1 VARRSARS
9 CIDEEARLISDLL
22 TDAEHKM
29 EQAIDH
35 VVSEFGTVRTGRAN
49 PQLLQRITVEYY
61 GSPTPLQQL
70 ASISVP
76 EPRLLVVQPYDHST
90 VSDIERALQASDLG
104 LNPSNDGN
112 VIRIAFPPLTEER
125 RKDLIK
131 VVKNMAEEARVAVR
145 NIRRH
150 AKSEMEE
157 LHGEISDD
165 DIRRGEDELQK
176 LTDRFTEKVDE
187 LSAHKEDELLEV

>member
-1 VARRSARS
+1 V
-9 CIDEEARLISDLL
+9 ISDLL
-22 TDAEHKM
+22 TEAEHKM
-29 EQAIDH
+29 EQAIEH
-35 VVSEFGTVRTGRAN
+35 VASEFSMVRTGRAN

-76 EPRLLVVQPYDHST
+76 EPRMLVVQPFDKST
-90 VSDIERALQASDLG
+90 VSDIEKALQSSDLS

-131 VVKNMAEEARVAVR
+131 LVRNMAEDARVAVR

-150 AKSEMEE
+150 SKTDMES

-176 LTDRFTEKVDE
+176 LTDRYVVNIDR
-187 LSAHKEDELLEV
+187 LLNHKEDELLEV

>member
-1 VARRSARS
+1 M
-9 CIDEEARLISDLL
+9 ISDLL
-22 TDAEHKM
+22 TEAEQKM
-29 EQAIDH
+29 LAAVDH
-35 VVSEFGTVRTGRAN
+35 VAAEFSTVRTGRAN

-76 EPRLLVVQPYDHST
+76 EPRLLVVQPFDKST
-90 VSDIERALQASDLG
+90 VNDVERAIQQADLG
-104 LNPSNDGN
+104 LNPSNDGT
-112 VIRIAFPPLTEER
+112 VVRIAFPPLTEER

-131 VVKNMAEEARVAVR
+131 VVRHMAEEGRVAVR
-145 NIRRH
+145 NVRRH
-150 AKSEMEE
+150 SKSEMEE

-176 LTDRFTEKVDE
+176 LTDRFVERIDKI
-187 LSAHKEDELLEV
+187 LANKEEELLEV

>member
-1 VARRSARS
+1 M
-9 CIDEEARLISDLL
+9 ISDLL
-22 TDAEHKM
+22 IEAEHKM
-29 EQAIDH
+29 ELAIEH
-35 VVSEFGTVRTGRAN
+35 VASEFSTVRTGRAN

-76 EPRLLVVQPYDHST
+76 EPRLLVVHPFDTAT
-90 VSDIERALQASDLG
+90 VNDIERALQTSDLN

-112 VIRIAFPPLTEER
+112 LIRIAFPPLTEER

-131 VVKNMAEEARVAVR
+131 VVRNMAEEGRVAVR

-150 AKSEMEE
+150 SKAEMEAM
-157 LHGEISDD
+157 HGEISDD

-176 LTDRFTEKVDE
+176 LTDRFVEKIDQ
-187 LSAHKEDELLEV
+187 LLGHKEGELLEV

>member
-1 VARRSARS
+1 
-9 CIDEEARLISDLL
+9 LINDLL
-22 TDAEHKM
+22 AEAEHKM
-29 EQAIDH
+29 DQAIDH
-35 VVSEFGTVRTGRAN
+35 VTSEFSTVRTGRAN

-76 EPRLLVVQPYDHST
+76 EPRLLVVHPFDKST
-90 VSDIERALQASDLG
+90 VNDIDKALQTSDLN

-131 VVKNMAEEARVAVR
+131 VVRNMGEEGRVAVR

-150 AKSEMEE
+150 SKTDMEAM
-157 LHGEISDD
+157 HGEISDD

-176 LTDRFTEKVDE
+176 LTDRFIEQIDRL
-187 LSAHKEDELLEV
+187 LSNKEDELLEV

>member
-1 VARRSARS
+1 V
-9 CIDEEARLISDLL
+9 ISDLL
-22 TDAEHKM
+22 TEAEHKM
-29 EQAIDH
+29 ELATEH
-35 VVSEFGTVRTGRAN
+35 VASEFSTVRTGRAN
-49 PQLLQRITVEYY
+49 PQLLQRITVQYY

-76 EPRLLVVQPYDHST
+76 EPRLLVVQPFDKST
-90 VSDIERALQASDLG
+90 VSDIDKALQTSDLG

-131 VVKNMAEEARVAVR
+131 VVKNMAEEGRVAVR

-150 AKSEMEE
+150 SKTDMEA

-176 LTDRFTEKVDE
+176 LTDRFVDSIDRL
-187 LSAHKEDELLEV
+187 LSHKEDELLEV